1 MPGEDALMLAEYL
14 ADYGYLVVAV
24 GAFIE
29 GETILLL
36 AGYAAQQGALDVRL
50 VLLLG
55 FVGAFAG
62 DQLWFYLAR
71 RHGSRWLERRPHLVA
86 KATNTK
92 GLLERHATL
101 FILSFRFIY
110 GLRNLGAVAVALSD
124 VSTRRFFLLNAAA
137 AALWSVLVIGTGYL
151 FGEAAAAMLDQLAS
165 IQKQVLAIAG
175 LLACAAIASILLRR
189 WLLRKLS

>member
-62 DQLWFYLAR
+62 NVLIIPRNFAISPCRTSFCPNSLEISAAR
-71 RHGSRWLERRPHLVA
+71 HRIAKCWLVRSMQ
-86 KATNTK
+86 AT
-92 GLLERHATL
+92 E
-101 FILSFRFIY
+101 
-110 GLRNLGAVAVALSD
+110 
-124 VSTRRFFLLNAAA
+124 
-137 AALWSVLVIGTGYL
+137 
-151 FGEAAAAMLDQLAS
+151 
-165 IQKQVLAIAG
+165 
-175 LLACAAIASILLRR
+175 
-189 WLLRKLS
+189 